1 MTRVR
6 LPAFLLLC
14 FSLIGAALPLPEQ
27 VARDFPELRLAG
39 EGRLRWLGLH
49 IYDAALWVNGARW
62 NVDGE
67 FALDIRY
74 ARNIKG
80 RRLVETSLD
89 EMKRLGYGDEK
100 KRARWNEEMSRV
112 FPDVRKGEHI
122 TGVNRP
128 GVGAEFYHQG
138 RPAGLIRDP
147 EFARAFFA
155 IWLDARTREPG
166 LRKSLFGG
174 S

>member
-6 LPAFLLLC
+6 LLAFLLLWL
-14 FSLIGAALPLPEQ
+14 SLNGAAMPLPEQ
-27 VARDFPELRLAG
+27 VASDFPELRLAG

-49 IYDAALWVNGARW
+49 IYDAALWVNGERW

-74 ARNIKG
+74 ARSIKG

-89 EMKRLGYGDEK
+89 EMKRLGYLDEAK
-100 KRARWNEEMSRV
+100 LARWSEEMLRV
-112 FPDVRKGEHI
+112 FPDVSKGERI

-128 GVGAEFYHQG
+128 GLGAEFYHQG
-138 RPAGLIRDP
+138 RSTGLIRNP

-166 LRKSLFGG
+166 LRRSLFGG
-174 S
+174 T